1 MPNQTV
7 NYKCP
12 SCNGTMHYDADAGK
26 MKCDFCESTF
36 TAAELEALYAE
47 QQKKADTAAAE
58 ADKRAAAGEVSA
70 FEQMG
75 NIAGE
80 GTRTVAES
88 IAEARTASSTVRA
101 GTRRSARACAP
112 SPARAAAPRS
122 WWMRRPA

>member
-26 MKCDFCESTF
+26 MKCDFCGSTF

-47 QQKKADTAAAE
+47 QQKKADAAAAE
-58 ADKRAAAGEVSA
+58 ADQRAAAGEVSA
-70 FEQMG
+70 YEQMG

-88 IAEARTASSTVRA
+88 LPRPCELEREGARGPAHLHLLELRRRA
-101 GTRRSARACAP
+101 HGGCGD
-112 SPARAAAPRS
+112 
-122 WWMRRPA
+122 